1 MGAHERL
8 WRWCRREPA
17 IASLALALIA
27 GLVGVATQWWRAESH
42 LKEAIYQRGLAEE
55 NLSRELDA
63 NRKLQVAKDH
73 EAKAH
78 RLAQQRFDEA
88 MKAIGH
94 FGQMTNDAALMRD
107 PKLEDLRGRL
117 LKTALG
123 FYRDI
128 QASLEEDASPETRS
142 QLSEAYDRV
151 AYISWELGLNDEAL
165 AAIPAGPRAGRAAGR
180 RRPSAPDHRAALARC
195 LTRIGFTL
203 RTRTSPA
210 EALQPY
216 QQAQEI
222 QERLAAEYPAEPRY
236 QEALSWT
243 LSNIGVIHRDSV
255 DRPMR
260 FASIGGHRDPR
271 NAWYGS
277 IPRNAQYRS
286 ELAWCW
292 RYLAMALAAAGD
304 LKSALPLAEQA
315 ASLHEELVANDRND
329 AELRWRLARCLDE
342 LGRIRC
348 RSGRPADAAAPLERS
363 AELYESVARDN
374 PVLYRPGPRPQS
386 IEYRIPESD
395 DGTHQGSISES
406 QKSRGSARS
415 VKLRLACALL

>member
-1 MGAHERL
+1 MLETLEQVRSDEPVAPGRLRPRLPRDLVTICLKCLEKEPARRYASAAELAEDLRRFELGQTIHARPVGAHERV

-17 IASLALALIA
+17 IAMLALALIA

-42 LKEAIYQRGLAEE
+42 LKEAIHQRGLAEN
-55 NLSRELDA
+55 NLRRELDA
-63 NRKLQVAKDH
+63 NRKLQVAKDQ

-78 RLAQQRFDEA
+78 RLAEKRFDEA

-142 QLSEAYDRV
+142 QLSEAYDRI
-151 AYISWELGLNDEAL
+151 ASISWELGLNDEAL
-165 AAIPAGPRAGRAAGR
+165 ATYRRALALVERLAADA
-180 RRPSAPDHRAALARC
+180 PSAPDHQAALARC

-203 RTRTSPA
+203 RTRSDPA
-210 EALQPY
+210 QALQPY

-222 QERLAAEYPAEPRY
+222 QERLAAKFPAEPRY

-243 LSNIGVIHRDSV
+243 LSNIGVIHRDLGRHA
-255 DRPMR
+255 DAIR
-260 FASIGGHRDPR
+260 FHRQAIEIHENLVRQDPR
-271 NAWYGS
+271 S
-277 IPRNAQYRS
+277 AQYRS

-292 RYLAMALAAAGD
+292 RCLGHGAGRHRRLEIRITAGRAGRFAARG
-304 LKSALPLAEQA
+304 
-315 ASLHEELVANDRND
+315 
-329 AELRWRLARCLDE
+329 AR
-342 LGRIRC
+342 R
-348 RSGRPADAAAPLERS
+348 
-363 AELYESVARDN
+363 
-374 PVLYRPGPRPQS
+374 
-386 IEYRIPESD
+386 
-395 DGTHQGSISES
+395 
-406 QKSRGSARS
+406 
-415 VKLRLACALL
+415 